1 VSPKDPIAAYLS
13 RHAEPEAAAAD
24 RLEAVSAHAVVVP
37 AYGEGQS
44 LFDTLGSVPRGAGGE
59 TLVVVVLNARADS
72 PARVHEAN
80 RAASARL
87 AEAARSVREL
97 SADPPV
103 LALEYPNG
111 TVVVIDRAAPGRF
124 LPEGQ
129 GVGLAR
135 KIGNDFVLRLHAAG
149 RLASGWIHN
158 TDADTVLAN
167 DLFDQTQGLK
177 DERLAAAIYSYEH
190 RLDPDPELA
199 LAARLY
205 EISLRYY
212 VLGLAWARSPYAYQ
226 AMGSCVAVRPWSYA
240 AVRGFPR
247 KNAAEDFY
255 VLDKLAKAGSI
266 ARLAGTPFLLEG
278 RISDRVPFG
287 TGKALSELLGKRGAL
302 AGFRLYHPLTFAHL
316 AAWLR
321 ALGSVARSG
330 GRLEAALEELPP
342 ENPFFRAELLVS
354 SLEKMGA
361 FAALREAIA
370 KSSDAPRREDAAS
383 RESTMLRHFH
393 TWFDAFR
400 TLKLIRALQTGGFP
414 ALSWRE
420 ALAEAPFTGL
430 SASTQEE
437 PETLRAL
444 LAAEERR
451 LQGDAGV
458 NAIVEAET
466 AGT

>member
-1 VSPKDPIAAYLS
+1 MSLKDPIAAYLS

-24 RLEAVSAHAVVVP
+24 RLEGRFGNAVVVP

-44 LFDTLGSVPRGAGGE
+44 LFDTLGSVPRGAAGE
-59 TLVVVVLNARADS
+59 TLVVVVVNARADS

-87 AEAARSVREL
+87 AESAGSAREL

-103 LALEYPNG
+103 LAFAYPNG
-111 TVVVIDRAAPGRF
+111 AVVVVDRAAPGRF

-149 RLASGWIHN
+149 RLAGGWIHN

-167 DLFDQTQGLK
+167 DLFDQTASLG
-177 DERLAAAIYSYEH
+177 DEQLAAAIYFYEH

-212 VLGLAWARSPYAYQ
+212 VLGLAWAGSPYAYE
-226 AMGSCVAVRPWSYA
+226 AMGSCVAVRPFAYA

-255 VLDKLAKAGSI
+255 VLDKLAKVGTI
-266 ARLAGTPFLLEG
+266 ARLSGTPFLLEG

-287 TGKALSELLGKRGAL
+287 TGKALSQLLGKKGAL

-321 ALGSVARSG
+321 ALEEIARSG
-330 GRLEAALEELPP
+330 GRLEVALEELPR
-342 ENPFFRAELLVS
+342 ENPFFRADLLVGC
-354 SLEKMGA
+354 LEKMGA

-370 KSSDAPRREDAAS
+370 RSGDAP
-383 RESTMLRHFH
+383 TMLRHFH

-400 TLKLIRALQTGGFP
+400 TLKLIRALQSGGFP

-430 SASTQEE
+430 SGSTQED

-444 LAAEERR
+444 LAAEERK
-451 LQGDAGV
+451 LSAVPAGV
-458 NAIVEAET
+458 PALT
-466 AGT
+466 QS

>member
-1 VSPKDPIAAYLS
+1 MSPKDPIAAYLS

-24 RLEAVSAHAVVVP
+24 RLEGRFGNAVVVP

-44 LFDTLGSVPRGAGGE
+44 LFDTLGSVPRGAAGE
-59 TLVVVVLNARADS
+59 TLVVVVVNARADS

-80 RAASARL
+80 RAAVARL
-87 AEAARSVREL
+87 AESAGSAREL

-103 LALEYPNG
+103 LAFAYPNG
-111 TVVVIDRAAPGRF
+111 AVVVVDRAAPGRF

-149 RLASGWIHN
+149 RLAGGWIHN

-167 DLFDQTQGLK
+167 DLFDQTASLG
-177 DERLAAAIYSYEH
+177 DERLAAAIYFYEH

-212 VLGLAWARSPYAYQ
+212 VLGLAWAGSPYAYE
-226 AMGSCVAVRPWSYA
+226 AMGSCVAVRPLAYA

-255 VLDKLAKAGSI
+255 VLDKLAKVGTI
-266 ARLAGTPFLLEG
+266 ARLSGTPFLLEG

-287 TGKALSELLGKRGAL
+287 TGKALSQLLGKKGAL

-321 ALGSVARSG
+321 ALEGIARSG
-330 GRLEAALEELPP
+330 GRLEVALEELPR
-342 ENPFFRAELLVS
+342 ENPFFRADLLVGC
-354 SLEKMGA
+354 LEKMGA

-370 KSSDAPRREDAAS
+370 RSGDAP
-383 RESTMLRHFH
+383 TMLRHFH

-400 TLKLIRALQTGGFP
+400 TLKLIRALQSGGFP

-430 SASTQEE
+430 SGSTQED

-444 LAAEERR
+444 LAAEERK
-451 LQGDAGV
+451 LSATLAGV
-458 NAIVEAET
+458 EAVVEPVP
-466 AGT
+466 GS